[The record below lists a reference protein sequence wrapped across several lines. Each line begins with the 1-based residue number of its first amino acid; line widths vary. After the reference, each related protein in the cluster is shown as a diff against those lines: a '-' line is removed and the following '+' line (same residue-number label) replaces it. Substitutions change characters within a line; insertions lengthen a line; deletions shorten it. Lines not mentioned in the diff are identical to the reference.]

1 MSLFLAFNVS
11 PDPLKFVQLNSKFW
25 DVSHG
30 AAADD
35 DEETRPNWMKL
46 GYRSARLSLF

>member
-1 MSLFLAFNVS
+1 MS

-30 AAADD
+30 AAADND
-35 DEETRPNWMKL
+35 DETRPNWMKL
-46 GYRSARLSLF
+46 GYRSDKLKHF